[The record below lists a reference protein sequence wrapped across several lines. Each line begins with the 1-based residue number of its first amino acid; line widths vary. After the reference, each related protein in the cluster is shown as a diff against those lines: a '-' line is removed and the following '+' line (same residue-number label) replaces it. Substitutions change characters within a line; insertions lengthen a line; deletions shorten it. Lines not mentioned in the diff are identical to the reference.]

1 MSRYDDGSGYICD
14 SEQEADWFDDE
25 ATTVT
30 AYALAFLV
38 PGDGG
43 MKVERFG
50 IFGERNP
57 TQSWPGIWC
66 LIAEGYGGSYG
77 AAAKQALAI
86 VNATMPGLRL
96 GDV

>member
-1 MSRYDDGSGYICD
+1 MSRYDDGSGYIAD
-14 SEQEADWFDDE
+14 SEQEADCSDE
-25 ATTVT
+25 EVT

-38 PGDGG
+38 PSDGG